1 MAFEIKFKGKKLS
14 DEEVLIYAG
23 CALAFIAMLLPWVT
37 FGAMSANGFRV
48 NMWFFLLPLGFS
60 LYQLKNKTKF
70 AKEKNITTLIELSPA
85 IISAIATF
93 IFIADKQR
101 VVFRKSVNFAST
113 GCYIFIVACA
123 IVGYGAYLNSKK
135 IK

>member
-23 CALAFIAMLLPWVT
+23 CALALIAMLLPWVT
-37 FGAMSANGFRV
+37 FGAMSANGFRM

-93 IFIADKQR
+93 VFIADKQR

-113 GCYIFIVACA
+113 GCYIFIIACA

>member
-23 CALAFIAMLLPWVT
+23 CALAFIAMLLPWIT
-37 FGAMSANGFRV
+37 FGAASANGFRM

-60 LYQLKNKTKF
+60 VYQLKNKTKF
-70 AKEKNITTLIELSPA
+70 TKEKNITTLIELSPA
-85 IISAIATF
+85 IVSAIATF

-113 GCYIFIVACA
+113 GCYIFIIACA
-123 IVGYGAYLNSKK
+123 VVGYGAYLNSKK

>member
-23 CALAFIAMLLPWVT
+23 CALAFIAMLLPWIT
-37 FGAMSANGFRV
+37 FGAASANGFRM

-93 IFIADKQR
+93 VFIADKQR

-113 GCYIFIVACA
+113 GCYIFIIACA

>member
-14 DEEVLIYAG
+14 NEEVLIYAG
-23 CALAFIAMLLPWVT
+23 CALALIAMLLPWVT
-37 FGAMSANGFRV
+37 FGAMSANGFRM

-93 IFIADKQR
+93 VFIADKQR

-113 GCYIFIVACA
+113 GCYIFIIACA
-123 IVGYGAYLNSKK
+123 VVGYGAYLNSKK

>member
-23 CALAFIAMLLPWVT
+23 CALALIAMLLPWVT
-37 FGAMSANGFRV
+37 FGAMSANGFRM

-93 IFIADKQR
+93 VFIADKQR

-113 GCYIFIVACA
+113 GCYIFIIACA
-123 IVGYGAYLNSKK
+123 VVGYGAYLNSKK

>member
-23 CALAFIAMLLPWVT
+23 CALAFIAMLLPWIT
-37 FGAMSANGFRV
+37 FGAASANGFRM

-113 GCYIFIVACA
+113 GCYIFIIACA

>member
-14 DEEVLIYAG
+14 EEEVFIYAG
-23 CALAFIAMLLPWVT
+23 CVLAFIAMLFPWVT
-37 FGAMSANGFRV
+37 FGRMSGNGFQL

-93 IFIADKQR
+93 VFIADKQR

-113 GCYIFIVACA
+113 GCYIFIIACA
-123 IVGYGAYLNSKK
+123 VVGYGAYLNSKK

>member
-85 IISAIATF
+85 IVSAIATF

-113 GCYIFIVACA
+113 GCYIFIIACA

>member
-23 CALAFIAMLLPWVT
+23 CVLALIAMLLPWVT
-37 FGAMSANGFRV
+37 FGAMSANGFRM

-85 IISAIATF
+85 IVSAIATF

-113 GCYIFIVACA
+113 GCYIFIIACA
-123 IVGYGAYLNSKK
+123 VVGYGAYLNSKK

>member
-113 GCYIFIVACA
+113 GCYIFIIACA

>member
-37 FGAMSANGFRV
+37 FGAMSANGFRM

-113 GCYIFIVACA
+113 GCYIFIIACA

>member
-23 CALAFIAMLLPWVT
+23 CALAFIAMLLPWIT
-37 FGAMSANGFRV
+37 FGAASANGFRM

-60 LYQLKNKTKF
+60 VYQLKNKTKF

-85 IISAIATF
+85 IVSAIATF
-93 IFIADKQR
+93 IFIADKQT
-101 VVFRKSVNFAST
+101 VIFRKSVNLAST
-113 GCYIFIVACA
+113 GCYIFIIACA
-123 IVGYGAYLNSKK
+123 VVGYGAYLNSKK

>member
-37 FGAMSANGFRV
+37 FGAMSANGFRM

-93 IFIADKQR
+93 VFIANKQT
-101 VVFRKSVNFAST
+101 VIFRKSVNLAST
-113 GCYIFIVACA
+113 GCYIFIIACA
-123 IVGYGAYLNSKK
+123 VVGYGAYLNSKK

>member
-14 DEEVLIYAG
+14 HEEVLIYAG
-23 CALAFIAMLLPWVT
+23 CALALIAMLLPWVT
-37 FGAMSANGFRV
+37 FGAMSANGFRM

-93 IFIADKQR
+93 VFIADKQR

-113 GCYIFIVACA
+113 GCYIFIIACA
-123 IVGYGAYLNSKK
+123 VVGYGAYLNSKK

>member
-14 DEEVLIYAG
+14 DEEVLIYVG
-23 CALAFIAMLLPWVT
+23 CALALIAMLLPWVT
-37 FGAMSANGFRV
+37 FGAISANGFRM

-93 IFIADKQR
+93 VFIADKQR

-113 GCYIFIVACA
+113 GCYIFIIACA